1 MPLRGAVLFLVLVAT
16 ASCGPG
22 ALPQA
27 STPDDPSTVR
37 VIVFMR
43 DQSGT
48 QLSVSFPSSAEGL
61 SRSTSGVTKG
71 VAAACEVIPA
81 GVTVA
86 VVAIPGFAV
95 RLPLYT
101 AIEGAP
107 DNVLWVDA
115 GPGGDLQ
122 HGEGRPD
129 WGTVTPQCPGTA
141 R

>member
-1 MPLRGAVLFLVLVAT
+1 MHRVEAALFLVLVAT
-16 ASCGPG
+16 ASCGTG
-22 ALPQA
+22 AMPQP

-48 QLSVSFPSSAEGL
+48 ELWVSFPSSAHDG
-61 SRSTSGVTKG
+61 SGSTSGVTSG
-71 VAAACEVIPA
+71 VAVGCGVIPA
-81 GVTVA
+81 GASVA
-86 VVAIPGFAV
+86 VVAIPGQAV

-101 AIEGAP
+101 AIEGDP
-107 DNVLWVDA
+107 DKVLWVGA
-115 GPGGDLQ
+115 GTGGDLG

-129 WGTVTPQCPGTA
+129 WETATPQCPDSA

>member
-1 MPLRGAVLFLVLVAT
+1 MVAVA
-16 ASCGPG
+16 ACGPS

-48 QLSVSFPSSAEGL
+48 QLSVSFPSSPQGL
-61 SRSTSGVTKG
+61 SGSTSGVTQG
-71 VAAACEVIPA
+71 VAVACEVIPA

-101 AIEGAP
+101 AIEGSP
-107 DNVLWVDA
+107 DKVLWVDA

-129 WGTVTPQCPGTA
+129 WGTVTPQCPGTV